1 MSIIEI
7 KKIIEAQRLD
17 IRQVAAE
24 LFPDVGFPMLALQ
37 RILNGKGDL
46 TSSQVVAFSKITG
59 LPIGFLYSS
68 KTWTIKN
75 ISAKETVGL
84 KGLFFESG
92 EVYCV
97 LDLENEISLL
107 SLPNSNKTIE
117 KIKLITKNVQ
127 LSVYLSE
134 INDII
139 IKYYQLNK
147 Y

>member
-24 LFPDVGFPMLALQ
+24 LFPEVGFPMLALQ

-59 LPIGFLYSS
+59 LPIGFLYSNKKWKIQS
-68 KTWTIKN
+68 IYKPSNRDI
-75 ISAKETVGL
+75 L
-84 KGLFFESG
+84 KFTSG
-92 EVYCV
+92 EVWCF
-97 LDLENEISLL
+97 LDTDSATTDLF
-107 SLPNSNKTIE
+107 LPNSNK
-117 KIKLITKNVQ
+117 NVASIRVKTVNVP

-134 INDII
+134 ISDII
-139 IKYYQLNK
+139 IKHYQLNK